1 MNGPLAG
8 AEVEILTA
16 LGDVLITV
24 TTDGSGEFRA
34 IVDQLGP
41 YRVRA
46 RGGSL
51 AGQDYEGELE
61 AQCQAEVR
69 CVVSPLTTAFVVL
82 EQRDQLDYDTV
93 RTALRNRLGL
103 HIDPFADSDDVNAEV
118 FDVAAVRAFID
129 RGRLLDTW
137 IQELIAW
144 FDGAAP
150 LPEGVS
156 GATPGP
162 GIEPDTTCSDFTVDV
177 GEPHYLVGSHAEM
190 VAALDDPDELAD
202 DRLVIGITGDI
213 DDGPQGTRFEPVLWW
228 LADFLDDPKDLVLIG
243 RSEDGSRPVID
254 LSGVAKALCVRSRR
268 DVTISGIEFRN
279 SSTYSLGAGCL
290 TARGGAVS
298 LAQLVGGVGQL
309 FLHDTIFRNNTTQ
322 QSLETGPPFT
332 FGKGGAVFS
341 PGFITIA
348 RSEFHGN
355 YARNAGGAVFSR
367 SGVDVCH
374 SRFEDNRMSEP
385 GGVRSGGAIMVRNL
399 DATGDIRVHD
409 SVFVG
414 NQTTSAKGG
423 AIYLDGGGLFPAEVI
438 GEVIVT
444 ASEFVGNSATEGA
457 AVIYSEGEAVSSFA
471 STPTPGSADVY
482 ISDSRFVDNVST
494 GNGPILE
501 ANEANIFIFNS
512 VFEDN
517 KVEPPQGL
525 IVASEG
531 TVAGSSFSDNSNPAF
546 VGNFSDEGGNVFLGS
561 SSNPF
566 GAPAGSIVF
575 HDAGR
580 IYTVAP
586 DGSDRRLLLDVGFI
600 EPAPAWSPDGR
611 ELVYVGGPFFRTDLF
626 RYSLSGGQVHR
637 LTNRDDVR
645 ALEPAWSVNDEIA
658 YVRRNESQGSNPFL
672 IYVTGPEGG
681 EGQHLTGGPSA
692 SDMERFPTWSPDG
705 ETLIFSVRED
715 WSFDPGTAVLKLYQ
729 IDREGSGRGPL
740 SGFNNAD
747 QPAWSPDGTWL
758 AYVENGRVQARAIE
772 NGEVIDFGEG
782 DYPTWSPDGTELA
795 FHQDGVIYRASL
807 LEPEERTPVTEGNQ
821 PNWSRL

>member
-1 MNGPLAG
+1 
-8 AEVEILTA
+8 
-16 LGDVLITV
+16 
-24 TTDGSGEFRA
+24 
-34 IVDQLGP
+34 VDL
-41 YRVRA
+41 
-46 RGGSL
+46 RG
-51 AGQDYEGELE
+51 
-61 AQCQAEVR
+61 
-69 CVVSPLTTAFVVL
+69 
-82 EQRDQLDYDTV
+82 
-93 RTALRNRLGL
+93 
-103 HIDPFADSDDVNAEV
+103 
-118 FDVAAVRAFID
+118 
-129 RGRLLDTW
+129 
-137 IQELIAW
+137 
-144 FDGAAP
+144 
-150 LPEGVS
+150 
-156 GATPGP
+156 
-162 GIEPDTTCSDFTVDV
+162 
-177 GEPHYLVGSHAEM
+177 
-190 VAALDDPDELAD
+190 
-202 DRLVIGITGDI
+202 
-213 DDGPQGTRFEPVLWW
+213 
-228 LADFLDDPKDLVLIG
+228 DPKDLVLVG
-243 RSEDGSRPVID
+243 WTEDGSRPVID
-254 LSGVAKALCVRSRR
+254 LSGAAHALCLQLGLDN

-279 SSTYSLGAGCL
+279 STAYDSPAGCL
-290 TARGGAVS
+290 RARGGAISV
-298 LAQLVGGVGQL
+298 QQRVGGVGQL

-322 QSLETGPPFT
+322 SSLETGSPPFT
-332 FGKGGAVFS
+332 LGEGGAVFS

-355 YARNAGGAVFSR
+355 YARTAGGAVFSR

-374 SRFEDNRMSEP
+374 SRFENNRMSDP
-385 GGVRSGGAIMVRNL
+385 SGVQSGGAIRVRNQ
-399 DATGDIRVHD
+399 DAIGDIRILD
-409 SVFVG
+409 SVFVD
-414 NQTTSAKGG
+414 NETRSQRGG
-423 AIYLDGGGLFPAEVI
+423 AIYLDSPSFGV
-438 GEVIVT
+438 GEIIVT
-444 ASEFVGNSATEGA
+444 DSEFIGNLATQGA
-457 AVIYSEGEAVSSFA
+457 AAIYSEGVMTSSSA
-471 STPTPGSADVY
+471 TPGSGDVY
-482 ISDSRFVDNVST
+482 IVGSRFMNNVSE
-494 GNGPILE
+494 GSVSEDSHASILK
-501 ANEANIFIFNS
+501 ANEANLFIFDS

-517 KVEPPQGL
+517 TVPTPQGL
-525 IVASEG
+525 IVANEG
-531 TVAGSSFSDNSNPAF
+531 TVSGSSFSDNSNPAF
-546 VGNFSDEGGNVFLGS
+546 VGDFSDAGGNVFLGS

-566 GAPAGSIVF
+566 GTPAGSIVF

-705 ETLIFSVRED
+705 EALIFSVRED
-715 WSFDPGTAVLKLYQ
+715 WSFDPGTAALKLYQ
-729 IDREGSGRGPL
+729 IAREGSGRGPL

-747 QPAWSPDGTWL
+747 QPAWSPDGIWL